1 MRSRKWI
8 LAAAATV
15 AMSGAVGAGL
25 ALAAP
30 GDGQRGPGPRDGG
43 PPPMGMMDGPG
54 MPGMHPRMLE
64 RMSGELQLSEDQK
77 QKIKGIF
84 ESARP
89 EMEQVRTL
97 GRQNAD
103 KLREAKPGDKNYD
116 VVVAEVARSAGDLA
130 TRAVTNGAQVRAQVW
145 AVLTPE
151 QRTKLDT
158 LQSERSER
166 MKQRM
171 SQRRERIGGGAP

>member
-103 KLREAKPGDKNYD
+103 KLREAKPGDEVTLKVIRKGKAQDVKIKLDAYD
-116 VVVAEVARSAGDLA
+116 AEKLGHVWNQGD
-130 TRAVTNGAQVRAQVW
+130 AVTVREE
-145 AVLTPE
+145 L
-151 QRTKLDT
+151 L
-158 LQSERSER
+158 
-166 MKQRM
+166 
-171 SQRRERIGGGAP
+171 